1 MRLLIVGTL
10 EGQIGAASQIAI
22 QRGARVEQVDT
33 TDAGLAA
40 LRIGQGADLVMI
52 DVTLDVGG
60 FIKSL
65 KSERISLP
73 VVACGIGNDT
83 KAAVRA
89 IRAQSLAL
97 GLCASIGA
105 GSASYLLLHW
115 LSPVLL
121 LSRWLSKS
129 VNSGKTYSLFR
140 AVSVR
145 A

>member
-1 MRLLIVGTL
+1 M
-10 EGQIGAASQIAI
+10 S
-22 QRGARVEQVDT
+22 
-33 TDAGLAA
+33 
-40 LRIGQGADLVMI
+40 DLV
-52 DVTLDVGG
+52 DFLGWLGLTLCCAVVVGYG
-60 FIKSL
+60 LESFGANL
-65 KSERISLP
+65 E
-73 VVACGIGNDT
+73 A
-83 KAAVRA
+83 
-89 IRAQSLAL
+89 AQSLAL

-140 AVSVR
+140 VVSVR